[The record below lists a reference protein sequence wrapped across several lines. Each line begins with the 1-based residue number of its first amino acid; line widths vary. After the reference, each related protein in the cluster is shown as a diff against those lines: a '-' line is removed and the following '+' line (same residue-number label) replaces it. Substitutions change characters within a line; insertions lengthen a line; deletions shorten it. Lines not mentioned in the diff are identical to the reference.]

1 MSDRDRDLDSD
12 LCCEPP
18 FRTLCDRNTEN
29 NYWFEEGKC
38 MLDDLYPLRKDQL
51 VYIIERTPQ
60 ARADLPKITSCPELL
75 QLLELVPLLSLVT
88 EDNQV
93 PNLLNNGENP
103 YPFYE
108 LYRGNCNNR

>member
-1 MSDRDRDLDSD
+1 MSDRDLDSD
-12 LCCEPP
+12 PCCEPP
-18 FRTLCDRNTEN
+18 FQTLCTGNTNN

-60 ARADLPKITSCPELL
+60 ARMDLPKITSCPELL
-75 QLLELVPLLSLVT
+75 QLLELVPLLSITT
-88 EDNQV
+88 EDNELPDQ
-93 PNLLNNGENP
+93 LNRGDNP